1 MDIPMD
7 GFEAGL
13 ATLIPTAIALLL
25 TFILGNI
32 QWSATVNKGLSEQT
46 RLVEQIAV
54 KQAEQT
60 KLMNEMAVTLAKIT
74 ERIADITA
82 TIEGLKKN

>member
-1 MDIPMD
+1 MDIPKN
-7 GFEAGL
+7 GFKSGL
-13 ATLIPTAIALLL
+13 TTQIPTAIALLL

-60 KLMNEMAVTLAKIT
+60 KLMNEMAATLAKIT
-74 ERIADITA
+74 QNISALTA
-82 TIEGLKKN
+82 TIEAMKKS

>member
-1 MDIPMD
+1 MDIPKN
-7 GFEAGL
+7 GFKSGL
-13 ATLIPTAIALLL
+13 TTQIPTAIALLL